1 MRIWDDSEAAL
12 EDYVG
17 SKTLTRL
24 KRTRRGGLWTETAR
38 RTDLGSSTRESLT
51 WGLAQRRELHK
62 ENEGTATRRRYG
74 LAESVAKI
82 HEKYLGSVGISDID
96 KVGNTKLRKLNGNKG
111 KRRKRGRMSTVIT

>member
-1 MRIWDDSEAAL
+1 MRIWDDSEGAL

-17 SKTLTRL
+17 RETNDTLTRL
-24 KRTRRGGLWTETAR
+24 ERTRRGGLWTETVR
-38 RTDLGSSTRESLT
+38 RTDLGSSTRESST

-82 HEKYLGSVGISDID
+82 HEKYLG
-96 KVGNTKLRKLNGNKG
+96 
-111 KRRKRGRMSTVIT
+111 